1 MTNSTPNPMQRNS
14 IEDNKVKDT
23 RNIFRLKK
31 DVCIKE
37 KIIDIK
43 TLFESDEEDYY
54 KPVRTGNAFSRITL
68 NINARVIKIKCSDL
82 KNFLRR
88 IYFLNKTI
96 IEWHDK
102 LS

>member
-14 IEDNKVKDT
+14 IEDNKIKGT
-23 RNIFRLKK
+23 RNIFRFKI

-37 KIIDIK
+37 KIIRDIR

-68 NINARVIKIKCSDL
+68 NIQG
-82 KNFLRR
+82 
-88 IYFLNKTI
+88 
-96 IEWHDK
+96 
-102 LS
+102 